1 MLKKLFAYDFRRLG
15 RLTVPCMIG
24 IAVSTLLSLLF
35 FWIGDLAGTGNRPVL
50 LSILGI
56 LGLYACIM
64 GLSLLTSAPMLIG
77 YFHFAKNLF
86 FDEGYLTMTL
96 PASEHHI
103 LLSKLLSS
111 LLWQIL
117 SFIVAFVSLMGLVLG
132 ILFISGVPMDT
143 PSTSPEIVAPA
154 GEVIATLLSLLL
166 LALVSVCFEI
176 LLGMVVIT
184 LGCLMMPKH
193 KILGILLFYFISN
206 WVVGIGSMLLM
217 VVLFGA
223 TAAIPINA
231 IPPYAVLLVLTGI
244 IAALSTLCYF
254 FTHRMLKKSINLE

>member
-1 MLKKLFAYDFRRLG
+1 
-15 RLTVPCMIG
+15 
-24 IAVSTLLSLLF
+24 
-35 FWIGDLAGTGNRPVL
+35 
-50 LSILGI
+50 
-56 LGLYACIM
+56 
-64 GLSLLTSAPMLIG
+64 
-77 YFHFAKNLF
+77 
-86 FDEGYLTMTL
+86 
-96 PASEHHI
+96 
-103 LLSKLLSS
+103 
-111 LLWQIL
+111 
-117 SFIVAFVSLMGLVLG
+117 
-132 ILFISGVPMDT
+132 MDT

-244 IAALSTLCYF
+244 MAALSTLCYF

>member
-15 RLTVPCMIG
+15 RLTIPCMIG
-24 IAVSTLLSLLF
+24 IAASSLLCLLF
-35 FWIGDLAGTGNRPVL
+35 FWIGGLTGTGNRPVL

-56 LGLYACIM
+56 LGLYACMM

-77 YFHFAKNLF
+77 YFHFAKNLY

-111 LLWQIL
+111 LLWQII
-117 SFIVAFVSLMGLVLG
+117 SFIVAVISIIGLVLG
-132 ILFISGVPMDT
+132 ILFISGIPLDT
-143 PSTSPEIVAPA
+143 PLTSLEVFVPT
-154 GEVIATLLSLLL
+154 GEAIATILSLLL
-166 LALVSVCFEI
+166 LTLVSVCFEI

-184 LGCLMMPKH
+184 LGCLLMPKH

-217 VVLFGA
+217 LVLFGA
-223 TAAIPINA
+223 TAAIPIGA
-231 IPPYAVLLVLTGI
+231 ITPYGVLLVLTGI
-244 IAALSTLCYF
+244 MAALSALCYF